1 MLNRDTQLQEIIE
14 NFHVLHRSVFRYRSD
29 IKDPLPVGQ
38 KTALFII
45 AQKEAINIK
54 QLAELLKIT
63 SGAATQQVEGLVTR
77 ALVQRVTNPDDRRG
91 VSLSLSK
98 KGIQLHSRMTKN
110 RQKFVEKIFSSLDDR
125 ELTDFKNA
133 MLKISKSLE
142 KG

>member
-1 MLNRDTQLQEIIE
+1 
-14 NFHVLHRSVFRYRSD
+14 
-29 IKDPLPVGQ
+29 IKDPLPAGQ